1 MKNIKLYELEET
13 YRNEE
18 SSLEYPTVSYTKDT
32 SKVWYMEKQEQMI
45 LNLMDIVYW
54 DGTKIASIEGSSWDA
69 SLGEPIGICVI
80 PSNTFDNGKARI
92 ISLYMADG
100 NGNPTLDA
108 SLGLGGGQIYAIGS
122 TNVEDFSNISSY
134 TNGLINTLGHKE
146 NTDKNV
152 TPRITVKVEHVLN
165 FNLGHSNLQWY
176 VPANNECTA
185 ITPNYT
191 VLQATYQACM
201 GIDIPYTNYFVT
213 STIDA
218 STHGYSYQIG
228 GNVVNRRL
236 PYVGLLVPFAQ
247 I

>member
-1 MKNIKLYELEET
+1 MKNIRLYELEET

-32 SKVWYMEKQEQMI
+32 DKVWYVEKQMI

-54 DGTKIASIEGSSWDA
+54 DGTQIASVEGSSWDA

-92 ISLYMADG
+92 ISLYMADS
-100 NGNPTLDA
+100 NGNPTLDM
-108 SLGLGGGQIYAIGS
+108 SSGKSVQVSTIGG

-134 TNGLINTLGHKE
+134 TNGLTNTLGHKE
-146 NTDKNV
+146 NADKNV
-152 TPRITVKVEHVLN
+152 TPRISVEVEPVLN

-191 VLQATYQACM
+191 VLQATYKACM
-201 GIDIPYTNYFVT
+201 GIDIPYTSHFAT

-218 STHGYSYQIG
+218 QYGYAYQIG
-228 GNVVNRRL
+228 EDVYKRAL
-236 PYVGLLVPFAQ
+236 PYVVLLVPFAQ